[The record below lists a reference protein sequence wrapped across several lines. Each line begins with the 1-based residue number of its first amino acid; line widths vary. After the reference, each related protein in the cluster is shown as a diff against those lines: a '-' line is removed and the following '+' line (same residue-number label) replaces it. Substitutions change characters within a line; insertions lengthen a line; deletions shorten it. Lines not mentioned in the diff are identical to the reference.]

1 MAGGITARLGDNNA
15 VCVLYNCFN
24 TGAISAKGTA
34 GGIVAFLQTPT
45 AGTGKSLVAN
55 CYNTGDVTADEN
67 IAGGIVG
74 QINMFSEIKNCVS
87 SAKVSAVKRYAGG
100 IVGNNNNKN
109 NPGPIT
115 RCYYLENTVTS
126 GSDMNTSGNALT
138 AEQMYG
144 SALVTEM

>member
-1 MAGGITARLGDNNA
+1 M
-15 VCVLYNCFN
+15 
-24 TGAISAKGTA
+24 
-34 GGIVAFLQTPT
+34 AFLQTPT

-67 IAGGIVG
+67 TAGGIVG

-138 AEQMYG
+138 AEKMYG
-144 SALVTEM
+144 SALVTEMSNFAGYLNNKELTSYLQWVKVANSCPEF